1 MSTSAPSPTANPEPK
16 PKRRLQRRYFI
27 AIFAVIAV
35 AALGMYLLNHGL
47 ESTDDAFVEAHVLQ
61 ISPQIAG
68 QVSKVYVDDNQEVK
82 AGDLLVE
89 IDPRD
94 NQAIYDSA
102 AANLASAEAKY
113 AQAQAQ
119 LSISEAA
126 LQQAKFEVE
135 NAQANADNTDKEL
148 KRSQELR
155 TRGVISQQDLDNA
168 DTFQRTAKATLDGR
182 NKRVIA
188 ADAEVTMN
196 QAAVKS
202 GQAQVE
208 LAKAMLET
216 ARLRLSYNKIYA
228 PQDGRVTRKNVE
240 PGNYVQTGSALM
252 AVVPHDVWVVAN
264 YKETQLD
271 HMRDGQPVDIKIDA
285 YPSLHLTGRVESI
298 QKGTGARF
306 SLLPSENATGNYVK
320 VVQRVPVK
328 IVFDKLPT
336 DTPILAPGMSV
347 IPVVNTR

>member
-1 MSTSAPSPTANPEPK
+1 MSTPAPSPESSPEPK

-27 AIFAVIAV
+27 AIFAAIAV
-35 AALGMYLLNHGL
+35 VALLMYFLNRGM
-47 ESTDDAFVEAHVLQ
+47 ESTDDAFVEAHILQ
-61 ISPQIAG
+61 VSPQIAG

-94 NQAIYDSA
+94 NQAVYDSA
-102 AANLASAEAKY
+102 SANLASAEAKY

-168 DTFQRTAKATLDGR
+168 DTAQRTAKATLDGR

-188 ADAEVTMN
+188 AGAEVTMN

-271 HMRDGQPVDIKIDA
+271 HMRNGQPVEIKVDA
-285 YPSLHLTGRVESI
+285 YPALHLTGRVESI

>member
-1 MSTSAPSPTANPEPK
+1 MSIPDASSPDPEPK
-16 PKRRLQRRYFI
+16 PKRRLQRRYFV
-27 AIFAVIAV
+27 AIFVIVAV
-35 AALGMYLLNHGL
+35 AVGVTLFVNRGM

-61 ISPQIAG
+61 VSPQIAG

-119 LSISEAA
+119 LNISQAA
-126 LQQAKFEVE
+126 LQQAKFDVE

-168 DTFQRTAKATLDGR
+168 DTAQRTSKATLDGR

-202 GQAQVE
+202 GQAQIE

-264 YKETQLD
+264 YKETQLN
-271 HMRDGQPVDIKIDA
+271 HMRQGQPVDIKIDA
-285 YPSLHLTGRVESI
+285 YPSLHLQGRVESI

-328 IVFDKLPT
+328 IVFEHLPS
-336 DTPILAPGMSV
+336 DAPILAPGMSV